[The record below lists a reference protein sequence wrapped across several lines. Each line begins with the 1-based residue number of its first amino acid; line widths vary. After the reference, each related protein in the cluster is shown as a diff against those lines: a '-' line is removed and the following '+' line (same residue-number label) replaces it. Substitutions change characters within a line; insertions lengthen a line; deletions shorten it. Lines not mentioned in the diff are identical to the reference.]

1 VIEPNASAQVITPDA
16 LSPTAQESRA
26 VASESTTLAP
36 SAPRTASVGHL
47 VLRAALSLG
56 IAACLFWILR
66 SGGLPV
72 VPSRTAWARVD
83 TFTLLVFGLLTLLS
97 VHLRTYRWVYL
108 LRPIDPQ
115 VSVRQVYVVGLLGF
129 AALFAPMR
137 MGELARPLLISRG
150 GKISFVQGLG
160 TVIAERIVDGTTL
173 SLFLGLCLLL
183 ATPVTPFPDHLGDL
197 QLPVALVPRV
207 TLVALLVFLSAFAA
221 MAAFYFW
228 RGMTHRVVHRVLSAV
243 SVRLAERV
251 TEQLERASDSF
262 SFLLSRQHGIAFLR
276 DTLLYWLVSGLSFQ
290 WLLRGAGAPADL
302 AQAFVVLG
310 VLGLG
315 TALPGPPGFYGM
327 YQIGCY
333 CGIAMFF
340 PDTLL
345 TSGAIFT
352 FVSYASQLLSAA
364 LALIVGTLLLS
375 TVAPGEPQHEA
386 RGQ

>member
-1 VIEPNASAQVITPDA
+1 VIEPNASAQAITPSA
-16 LSPTAQESRA
+16 LSGTAQEQLEASAASRELVEQTA
-26 VASESTTLAP
+26 LPVRGGVAHLA
-36 SAPRTASVGHL
+36 
-47 VLRAALSLG
+47 LRVTLSLG

-72 VPSRTAWARVD
+72 VPSQAAWARVD
-83 TFTLLVFGLLTLLS
+83 AVTLLVFGLLTLLS

-108 LRPIDPQ
+108 LRPIDPH
-115 VSVRQVYVVGLLGF
+115 VSVRQVYAVGLLGF

-137 MGELARPLLISRG
+137 MGELARPLLISRNG
-150 GKISFVQGLG
+150 RISFVQGLG

-207 TLVALLVFLSAFAA
+207 TLVALLVFLSAFTG
-221 MAAFYFW
+221 MAACYFW
-228 RGMTHRVVHRVLSAV
+228 RDITHRLVHRVLSMV
-243 SVRLAERV
+243 SVRLADRV

-340 PDTLL
+340 PDALL
-345 TSGAIFT
+345 TSGAVFT
-352 FVSYASQLLSAA
+352 FVSYASQLLSAG
-364 LALIVGTLLLS
+364 LALLIGFCMLGTS
-375 TVAPGEPQHEA
+375 NTNWPKD
-386 RGQ
+386 